1 MEAASLKRQPDI
13 KNEKK
18 KARQMKEKGREDLE
32 RQIKVRR
39 KVKVTQ
45 ATKEKEATGG
55 FLSKYFEQDYTL

>member
-45 ATKEKEATGG
+45 AIKEKEATGG

>member
-18 KARQMKEKGREDLE
+18 KALQMREKGREDFE

-39 KVKVTQ
+39 KVKVIQ
-45 ATKEKEATGG
+45 AIKEKEATGG